1 MFSKITM
8 TFIFILTLTF
18 SLKAQ
23 EREEINK
30 HTVSHE
36 VSVEV
41 ESSIEEVYEY
51 ITDSDMPVEIIKRHG
66 IVPGPVSSEL
76 LNDQWSDVGDKKR
89 LTFSDKSTS
98 IEEIL
103 VLDDPNYYAYK
114 VYDFS
119 NPLLNPLIKE
129 IKGEWFL
136 KELENG
142 KTLVS
147 WKYTFNARN
156 WRSKQVLRVLIFLQF
171 NTFMSNVMPRLKAK
185 LEN

>member
-1 MFSKITM
+1 MTSIFVLTLMFS
-8 TFIFILTLTF
+8 LR
-18 SLKAQ
+18 AQ
-23 EREEINK
+23 EREETNL
-30 HTVSHE
+30 HTISHK

-66 IVPGPVSSEL
+66 IVHGPVSSEL
-76 LNDQWSDVGDKKR
+76 LDGQWNNVGDKKR

-119 NPLLNPLIKE
+119 SRMLSIFLKE

-156 WRSKQVLRVLIFLQF
+156 WPSKLVLNELVKHQF
-171 NTFMSNVMPRLKAK
+171 STFMGNVMPRLKAK